1 MTVLGSPIT
10 LSSPV
15 NAPSASSRM
24 LTSPAVGEFKGW
36 FSNLFSWKSSSN
48 QGGVLYSAASI
59 SRTCTDI
66 TKILE
71 GLGIAVDSGG
81 FNKGAGSVD
90 NCATTLKCR
99 VDDSNESTWANSNH
113 LKPVRFRIEFSAPP
127 KTGDTIS
134 TTLGSVIGGQSQQP
148 SSFLTPPAPNPH
160 PHGLLS
166 VASHAATPGSNGNG
180 ISNTKKARNSVL
192 LMSGRRS
199 SAVSV
204 TSSPCV
210 DANGGGEFPP
220 GCECAV
226 VMIYEKGSVS
236 SFRTV
241 WKKVKENYGTGGPA
255 ALASCV
261 SPAIGAT
268 PMGEYPDKFLL

>member
-1 MTVLGSPIT
+1 
-10 LSSPV
+10 
-15 NAPSASSRM
+15 M

-36 FSNLFSWKSSSN
+36 FSNLFSWKSPSN
-48 QGGVLYSAASI
+48 QGGVLYSAASV
-59 SRTCTDI
+59 SRTCADI

-81 FNKGAGSVD
+81 FDKGPAPVD
-90 NCATTLKCR
+90 NCAIILKCR
-99 VDDSNESTWANSNH
+99 VDDSNGSTWANSNH
-113 LKPVRFRIEFSAPP
+113 KSVRFRIEFSAPP
-127 KTGDTIS
+127 KIGDITS
-134 TTLGSVIGGQSQQP
+134 PPLGSVMGGQSQQP
-148 SSFLTPPAPNPH
+148 SSFLTPPAPNTH
-160 PHGLLS
+160 PHSLLS
-166 VASHAATPGSNGNG
+166 AASHAATPGSNGSG
-180 ISNTKKARNSVL
+180 ISGTKKARNSVL

-204 TSSPCV
+204 TSSSCV

-226 VMIYEKGSVS
+226 VMMYEKGSVS

-241 WKKVKENYGTGGPA
+241 WKKVKEIYGAGGPA
-255 ALASCV
+255 ALGASCV

-268 PMGEYPDKFLL
+268 PLGEYPDTFLL